1 MTASFADQ
9 VRFDGKVVLI
19 TGASSGFGEAM
30 ATGFARQGAD
40 IAVCGRRLD
49 RVQATAASV
58 QELGRRAIA
67 VQTDVSNPQ
76 DCERFAQAAI
86 EQLGRIDVL
95 INNAG
100 IGTAAPMTRE
110 NPEDFRRVIEVNL
123 NGAYWMSQS
132 AVRRMPDGG
141 AIINIASVLGSM
153 TTGLPQAA
161 YSASKAGMLGLTM
174 DLAAQLTGR
183 KGIRVNAIAPGY
195 FLTEM
200 TEPQKDFMQGVADR
214 IPAGRLGKISEVV
227 NAAIF
232 LASDAASYISGANLP
247 VDGGLLVT

>member
-1 MTASFADQ
+1 MTASFSEQ
-9 VRFDGKVVLI
+9 VRFEGKVVLI

-30 ATGFARQGAD
+30 AVGFAQQGAD

-49 RVQATAASV
+49 RVQVTAASV
-58 QELGRRAIA
+58 EKLGRRAIA
-67 VQTDVSNPQ
+67 VQADVSSTE
-76 DCERFAQAAI
+76 DCERFAQTAI

-110 NPEDFRRVIEVNL
+110 NPEDFRRVIDVNL

-132 AVRRMPDGG
+132 VVRLMSHGG
-141 AIINIASVLGSM
+141 SIINIASVLGSM

-183 KGIRVNAIAPGY
+183 KGIRVNAISPGY

-214 IPAGRLGKISEVV
+214 TPAGRLGEVSEVV